1 MAGEGILG
9 QHELHE
15 REIRPLVG
23 RPVNNRGVWIFGG
36 VMLLAA
42 IGLFAMLEARRDD
55 VVGSAI
61 VPTADQGA
69 EMIASPPALALPY
82 GDTGYGN
89 DFGPTI
95 GSMPGI
101 ARRIGRAPVTVISGI
116 NGSSGRAPPS
126 IAPQLRTPAYYDPGS
141 PDPPYQPPVAG
152 AAAPQAAVIDN
163 DRRLPATSLA
173 GSRTGAAYF
182 RNPATT
188 VPQGAVI
195 QAVMETALDSNRPG
209 FARAIVSRDVRSF
222 DGSRVLIPRGSR
234 LFGEYKADLAQ
245 GQNRA
250 FVQWHTLT
258 RPDGVQIAVDSP
270 AADSLGRTGVKGK
283 VDSHFFERFASSILQ
298 STLDI
303 GVGLATRK
311 VNDGTL
317 IIGLPGST
325 QTAIAPTQD
334 SIRPTLKVKHGA
346 SVSVFVARDLDFSAV
361 DP

>member
-1 MAGEGILG
+1 MATEGILG
-9 QHELHE
+9 QELHE

-23 RPVNNRGVWIFGG
+23 RPVNNRGLWIFGG
-36 VMLLAA
+36 VMALAA

-61 VPTADQGA
+61 LPAADQGA
-69 EMIASPPALALPY
+69 EMIVSPPALALPY
-82 GDTGYGN
+82 GGTGYG
-89 DFGPTI
+89 DEFGPNI

-101 ARRIGRAPVTVISGI
+101 ARRIGRGPVTIMPGPSG
-116 NGSSGRAPPS
+116 SARTPPS

-141 PDPPYQPPVAG
+141 PDPPYQPPVAV
-152 AAAPQAAVIDN
+152 AAAPPAANIDN
-163 DRRLPATSLA
+163 DRRLPAASLT
-173 GSRTGAAYF
+173 GSRTSASYF

-258 RPDGVQIAVDSP
+258 RPDGVQIAIDSP
-270 AADSLGRTGVKGK
+270 AADSLGRTGVRGK
-283 VDSHFFERFASSILQ
+283 VDSHFFERFAGSILQ

-311 VNDGTL
+311 VNDGTV